1 MDSHHAPAGTL
12 VFLVFPLS
20 SCAWYK
26 TIPDV
31 IIITESELMPGALNQ
46 VIAHVPGKMGSQT
59 HQHHIVTR
67 S

>member
-1 MDSHHAPAGTL
+1 MHE
-12 VFLVFPLS
+12 
-20 SCAWYK
+20 YK

-59 HQHHIVTR
+59 HQHHIVKR